1 MELIKRNIHMDSIRC
16 KAQTQM
22 TLEDDMIISDS
33 RPDAARL
40 IMDRGNVVI
49 EEVKATED
57 HVSVKGR
64 LDFHVL
70 YLTERAGADSGRNT
84 VAFTEGSIPFEEMV
98 FMEGVRGGEGVNVN
112 WELEDL
118 SIGLINSRK
127 LSVQSVITLMLTCEE
142 ICDEETAVDLYS
154 EEPVEFR
161 KKSLDIA
168 TVAIKKKDI
177 FRVKEEV
184 EIPGSFPNILSMI
197 WSEIS
202 PEAVEF
208 KVLEDKISVQGE
220 LRVFFL
226 YRGEGEDEEICHY
239 ETTLPFAGS
248 LDCPG
253 AREGMIPEICFRSED
268 REVEV
273 RPDFDGEERV
283 ITFEQCLDLDICI
296 YEEESIDILS
306 DVYGVVKE
314 VSAVEKNAAFRRL
327 LARSSGKTKLSGHFK
342 CEDEKAML
350 HKVLHTMSA
359 LQVTGQNIT
368 EGGIELT
375 GVVNL
380 QIFYECSN
388 EDDRYGVIK
397 ASIPFQY
404 VLEAEGMNE
413 NCIYSVQSF
422 VDQVTVAIID
432 NGEVDVKC
440 VLYFRANVYQRWQEK
455 IVEQVIVTEP
465 DMEKMEALPGIAVYM
480 VKEGDSLWDIGKRYY
495 VPVSVIKQTNELTSD
510 EVKAGDRIL
519 IVKNL

>member
-1 MELIKRNIHMDSIRC
+1 
-16 KAQTQM
+16 
-22 TLEDDMIISDS
+22 
-33 RPDAARL
+33 
-40 IMDRGNVVI
+40 
-49 EEVKATED
+49 
-57 HVSVKGR
+57 
-64 LDFHVL
+64 
-70 YLTERAGADSGRNT
+70 
-84 VAFTEGSIPFEEMV
+84 
-98 FMEGVRGGEGVNVN
+98 
-112 WELEDL
+112 
-118 SIGLINSRK
+118 
-127 LSVQSVITLMLTCEE
+127 
-142 ICDEETAVDLYS
+142 
-154 EEPVEFR
+154 
-161 KKSLDIA
+161 
-168 TVAIKKKDI
+168 
-177 FRVKEEV
+177 
-184 EIPGSFPNILSMI
+184 
-197 WSEIS
+197 
-202 PEAVEF
+202 
-208 KVLEDKISVQGE
+208 
-220 LRVFFL
+220 
-226 YRGEGEDEEICHY
+226 
-239 ETTLPFAGS
+239 
-248 LDCPG
+248 
-253 AREGMIPEICFRSED
+253 MIPEICFRSED

-397 ASIPFQY
+397 AAIPFQY

>member
-49 EEVKATED
+49 EEVKVTED

-64 LDFHVL
+64 LCFYVL
-70 YLTERAGADSGRNT
+70 YSTEKTGADGGRNT

-98 FMEGVRGGEGVNVN
+98 FMEGIRGGDSVNVS

-127 LSVQSVITLMLTCEE
+127 LSVQSVITLALTCEE
-142 ICDEETAVDLYS
+142 ISDEETAVDLYS

-168 TVAIKKKDI
+168 TIAIKKKDI

-184 EIPGSFPNILSMI
+184 EIPGSFPNILGMI
-197 WSEIS
+197 WSEIW
-202 PEAVEF
+202 PESVEF
-208 KVLEDKISVQGE
+208 KVLEDKIGVQGE

-226 YRGEGEDEEICHY
+226 YRGEGEEEEICHY

-253 AREGMIPEICFRSED
+253 AREGMIPEIRFQNEE

-296 YEEESIDILS
+296 YEEEKIDILS

-314 VSAVEKNAAFRRL
+314 VSAVEKNADFRRL
-327 LARSSGKTKLSGHFK
+327 LSRSSGKTKLSGHFK
-342 CEDEKAML
+342 CEDEKAIL
-350 HKVLHTMSA
+350 HKILHTMNS

-375 GVVNL
+375 GVVNM

-397 ASIPFQY
+397 AAIPFQY
-404 VLEAEGMNE
+404 LLEAEGINE
-413 NCIYSVQSF
+413 NCIYPVQSF

-432 NGEVDVKC
+432 NREVDVKC

-455 IVEQVIVTEP
+455 IVEQVIATEP
-465 DMEKMEALPGIAVYM
+465 DMEKMESLPGIAVYM

-495 VPVSVIKQTNELTSD
+495 VPVSVIKQTNDLTSD

-519 IVKNL
+519 IVKNM

>member
-22 TLEDDMIISDS
+22 TLEDDVIISDS

-49 EEVKATED
+49 EEVKVSDD
-57 HVSVKGR
+57 HVNVKGR
-64 LDFHVL
+64 LAFHVL
-70 YLTERAGADSGRNT
+70 YLTEKAAAGSGRND
-84 VAFTEGSIPFEEMV
+84 VAFMEGDIPFEEMV
-98 FMEGVRGGEGVNVN
+98 FMEGIRGGDSVNVS

-168 TVAIKKKDI
+168 TMAIKKKDI

-184 EIPGSFPNILSMI
+184 EIPGSFPNIQSMI
-197 WSEIS
+197 WSEIM

-208 KVLEDKISVQGE
+208 KVLEDKIGVQGE

-226 YRGEGEDEEICHY
+226 YRGEGEDEEVCHY

-253 AREGMIPEICFRSED
+253 AREGMIPEIRFQSEE

-296 YEEESIDILS
+296 YEEEKIDILS

-314 VSAVEKNAAFRRL
+314 VSAVEKNADFRRL
-327 LARSSGKTKLSGHFK
+327 LSRSSGKTKLSGHFK

-350 HKVLHTMSA
+350 HKILHTMSN

-375 GVVNL
+375 GVVNM

-388 EDDRYGVIK
+388 EDNRYGVIK
-397 ASIPFQY
+397 GTIPFQY
-404 VLEAEGMNE
+404 VLEAEGINA
-413 NCIYSVQSF
+413 NCIYPVQSF

-440 VLYFRANVYQRWQEK
+440 VLYFRSNVYQRWQEK

-465 DMEKMEALPGIAVYM
+465 DMEKMESLPGIAVYM

-495 VPVSVIKQTNELTSD
+495 VSVSVIKQTNELTSD

-519 IVKNL
+519 IVKNM

>member
-1 MELIKRNIHMDSIRC
+1 MEL
-16 KAQTQM
+16 
-22 TLEDDMIISDS
+22 
-33 RPDAARL
+33 
-40 IMDRGNVVI
+40 
-49 EEVKATED
+49 
-57 HVSVKGR
+57 
-64 LDFHVL
+64 
-70 YLTERAGADSGRNT
+70 
-84 VAFTEGSIPFEEMV
+84 
-98 FMEGVRGGEGVNVN
+98 
-112 WELEDL
+112 
-118 SIGLINSRK
+118 
-127 LSVQSVITLMLTCEE
+127 
-142 ICDEETAVDLYS
+142 
-154 EEPVEFR
+154 
-161 KKSLDIA
+161 
-168 TVAIKKKDI
+168 
-177 FRVKEEV
+177 
-184 EIPGSFPNILSMI
+184 PGSFPNILSMI

-397 ASIPFQY
+397 AAIPFQY